1 MSVYVS
7 VFCLSLPQVR
17 KPEVEST
24 LRADL
29 GFLFVSTRLVEFLN
43 PSLSRLSLSNI
54 VGDLRES
61 MLDELDFR
69 KELRNIENF
78 RAFLEDKGIRDATA
92 PFPYRDASGERI
104 LTMDYLKGVPLVDLD
119 GIRKYS
125 ANPEA
130 TLISALRTWAA
141 SVAENDVFHADV
153 HGGNLLVLEDG
164 RVGFIDFGIVGKIS
178 DKVWT
183 AMTSLLQS
191 LVLEDYQGVASA
203 LITMG
208 ATATYIDKKSF
219 GDELESVVRRIMT
232 LQPEV
237 AVTVSPDG
245 SAVSAQVVID
255 EIETTQLVLEIVG
268 VADKNGLK
276 LPREFGLLL
285 KQALYFD
292 RYQKLLAP
300 SLDPLRD
307 SRVRDSIAQS
317 KPPVIIDAEIV
328 K

>member
-1 MSVYVS
+1 VLCTCQSI
-7 VFCLSLPQVR
+7 
-17 KPEVEST
+17 
-24 LRADL
+24 
-29 GFLFVSTRLVEFLN
+29 
-43 PSLSRLSLSNI
+43 I

-69 KELRNIENF
+69 KELRNLESF
-78 RAFLEDKGIRDATA
+78 RSFLETSGIRDATA
-92 PFPYRDASGERI
+92 PFPYRFASSEKI
-104 LTMDYLKGVPLVDLD
+104 LTMDYLKGVPLVDLE

-164 RVGFIDFGIVGKIS
+164 RIGFIDFGIVGKIS

-183 AMTSLLQS
+183 AMNTLLQS
-191 LVLEDYQGVASA
+191 LVLEDYEGVASS
-203 LITMG
+203 LIAMG
-208 ATATYIDKKSF
+208 ATDKNIDKKSF
-219 GDELESVVRRIMT
+219 GSQLEGVVRRIMS

-237 AVTVSPDG
+237 AVRVDSDG
-245 SAVSAQVVID
+245 SAVSAQVVVD
-255 EIETTQLVLEIVG
+255 ERETTQLVLEIVG
-268 VADKNGLK
+268 VAEGNGLK

-307 SRVRDSIAQS
+307 SRVRDSFSQQQN
-317 KPPVIIDAEIV
+317 KTPLIIDAEV
-328 K
+328 VR